1 MGTEFSNGILIIA
14 SDMRRITD
22 RDIDRL
28 IREELTH
35 TQVKSDISDYI
46 GTRDFEK
53 KIKEICADCF
63 DNYFKEM
70 WTRKSLWIDAVKRQ

>member
-1 MGTEFSNGILIIA
+1 
-14 SDMRRITD
+14 MRRITD

-53 KIKEICADCF
+53 KIKEICAD
-63 DNYFKEM
+63 
-70 WTRKSLWIDAVKRQ
+70 

>member
-1 MGTEFSNGILIIA
+1 
-14 SDMRRITD
+14 MRRITD

-53 KIKEICADCF
+53 KIKEIV
-63 DNYFKEM
+63 
-70 WTRKSLWIDAVKRQ
+70 VKKLPLVEDSPNFVDKLTKWFTDRLPLEKREPEKKA